1 MEETTGPHQDTMPI
15 QMNPSRVEINN
26 VKDVADVAEGE
37 EERQDVNVYVNVKI
51 LKLLHLY
58 E

>member
-1 MEETTGPHQDTMPI
+1 MEETTGPHQDTII

-26 VKDVADVAEGE
+26 VKDDADVAEGE
-37 EERQDVNVYVNVKI
+37 EERRDVNVYVNVKI

>member
-1 MEETTGPHQDTMPI
+1 MEETTGPHQDIII

-26 VKDVADVAEGE
+26 VKDVADVAEGD
-37 EERQDVNVYVNVKI
+37 EERRDVNVYVNVKI